1 MEQFRKNRAK
11 IAFDLHLSKKKEAK
25 AGEEGLNREL
35 KRELVKTKEK
45 LKKVKREKK
54 ELEEK
59 LGGKVRKNVR

>member
-11 IAFDLHLSKKKEAK
+11 IAFDYHLSKRKEAK